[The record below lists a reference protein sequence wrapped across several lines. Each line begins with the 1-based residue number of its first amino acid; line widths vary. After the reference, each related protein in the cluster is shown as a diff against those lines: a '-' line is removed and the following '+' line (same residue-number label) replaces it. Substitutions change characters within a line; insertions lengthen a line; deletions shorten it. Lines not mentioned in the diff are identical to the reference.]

1 MRRRRTPNALQ
12 CIAMAS
18 MQSDAAA
25 TVSALVAFD
34 TMRRQQETRENMES
48 EFEEDQG

>member
-34 TMRRQQETRENMES
+34 AMRRQQETRENMES